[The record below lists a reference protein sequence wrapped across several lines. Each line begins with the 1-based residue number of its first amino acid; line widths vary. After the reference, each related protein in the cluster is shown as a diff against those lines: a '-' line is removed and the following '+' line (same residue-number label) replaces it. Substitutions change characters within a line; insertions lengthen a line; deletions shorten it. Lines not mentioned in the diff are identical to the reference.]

1 MKHLYNKIVKL
12 ALLTV
17 FHCFLVFAVN
27 AQQINVS
34 IFNADNGLPQSQVN
48 CLFQDSYG
56 FLWIGT
62 QDGLACYDGYTF
74 KLFSHNPVDSLS
86 IANNYI
92 YSIVEDK
99 NRNLWV
105 GTRAGASV
113 YSRVEARF
121 TNYYFDSNDPKSPL
135 STGVYDI
142 ILDKS
147 GTIWLKTVDALHRFD
162 VKSKGFKQFP
172 HFNNVFNAPSEFDIA
187 PLIEDSDGTI
197 WLGSKDGLF
206 RFNKETCEFTQIGI
220 GRSFRDACNRVI
232 SIFEDSKGTLW
243 IGTEDGLYICDR
255 DKNRCT
261 KYVNNISRIKL
272 SGNIIEFIGE
282 DFDGTIWFGTENGL
296 TMLDPN
302 GHMRSVTEVISN
314 GNVLRTTDVVS
325 VVRDKSKVLWI
336 GIQSGLIKWSYYNQR
351 FKSFSKDK
359 EGANLFAGNVVAS
372 ILTEPDNTIW
382 VGTWGTGLF
391 RFNPG
396 LGTIHSYTSNSK
408 TRKIVDDFVHV
419 LFQQKDGRILI
430 GTRNGI
436 MAYNSDKKQFI
447 EIKPRGKERV
457 FKNNRV
463 YAIDEDI
470 EGNLWVATRMGL
482 HFIPKHGEVKTFLPN
497 SDDSIKILSSEVR
510 DVIVD
515 SKGFI
520 WAATSN
526 GLSCLH
532 PSLKSIEQYTKAK
545 RYNGKSLNTNDIFCL
560 HEDKEGNIWVGTS
573 AGIHKFDR
581 ETKTFSIF
589 TDNRNLVNGLIYAI
603 EEDENG
609 RIWLS
614 TNRGIVLLNAQANFV
629 RGFST
634 NDGLLSNE
642 FNLGASYKSSDG
654 TMYFGTIM
662 GFNFFNP
669 DSVRLNYEH
678 PKVAITRIDVMGK
691 NGELMVFP
699 TGSSKIKITEG
710 FKFLNI
716 EFSSL
721 DFNFPERNEYRY
733 KIEGY
738 DDRWNEIGSKH
749 SVSFTNLEERTYVF
763 KVMGSNSDRV
773 WAKEPQTLKIVVT
786 APLWRSKIAFILY
799 AVMGLLIISG
809 YIGYR
814 NRNLSKINKLLKE
827 REFVLNELEDQKE
840 VLEVSNK
847 SITDSI
853 HYAKRIQEAI
863 MPSINVF
870 KSILPDSFI
879 LYMPKDIVSGDFYWI
894 NETHNKTFIAAVDC
908 TGHGV
913 PGAFMSIIGIELLRN
928 ITSIEGID
936 DAAEILNK
944 LSISIYETFSSGINE
959 EGVKVKDGMDVA
971 FCVIDREYNTLQ
983 FAGAFSN
990 MYLVRRGK
998 LIEINGDRYSVG
1010 ATTDEGNMLFSSYYI
1025 PLQPQDMIYILT
1037 DGYVDQFGGIEG
1049 KKFKL
1054 RRFRHLLLNMHRL
1067 PLEMQRKYLYD
1078 TITTWR
1084 GMQEQV
1090 DDILVIGIRP
1100 DLSCMF

>member
-1 MKHLYNKIVKL
+1 M
-12 ALLTV
+12 
-17 FHCFLVFAVN
+17 FAVD

-48 CLFQDSYG
+48 CLYQDSYG
-56 FLWIGT
+56 FLWVGT
-62 QDGLACYDGYTF
+62 QDGLSCYDGYTF
-74 KLFSHNPVDSLS
+74 KIFSHNPIDTLS

-92 YSIVEDK
+92 YSIAED
-99 NRNLWV
+99 NDRNLWI
-105 GTRAGASV
+105 GTRGGVSMYRRA
-113 YSRVEARF
+113 EANF
-121 TNYYFDSNDPKSPL
+121 TNYYFDLSNSKSHTN
-135 STGVYDI
+135 TGVYNVL
-142 ILDKS
+142 LDKS
-147 GTIWLKTVDALHRFD
+147 GTIWLKTVDALHRFNA
-162 VKSKGFKQFP
+162 KTREFKQFP
-172 HFNNVFNAPSEFDIA
+172 HFNNVFNSPSEFDIS
-187 PLIEDSDGTI
+187 PLIEDSNGTI

-206 RFNKETCEFTQIGI
+206 RFDRETNEFTQIII
-220 GRSFRDACNRVI
+220 GGSFRDASNRVI
-232 SIFEDSKGTLW
+232 SIFEDSRGTFW
-243 IGTEDGLYICDR
+243 VGTEGGLFVCDR
-255 DKNRCT
+255 TKNKCSE
-261 KYVNNISRIKL
+261 YVNSISNRKL
-272 SGNIIEFIGE
+272 TGNIVEFIGE
-282 DFDGTIWFGTENGL
+282 DFDGTIWFGTENGITL
-296 TMLDPN
+296 LEQN
-302 GHMRSVTEVISN
+302 GRMRNVTEVVSN
-314 GNVLRTTDVVS
+314 GNVIHLTDVVS
-325 VVRDKSKVLWI
+325 VIRDKSKVLWI
-336 GIQSGLIKWSYYNQR
+336 GGQTGLVKWSYYNQR

-359 EGANLFAGNVVAS
+359 DGMNLFANNIVAS
-372 ILTEPDNTIW
+372 ILTEADGTIW

-391 RFNPG
+391 RFNPVQ
-396 LGTIHSYTSNSK
+396 GTMLVFRSNK
-408 TRKIVDDFVHV
+408 ETQKISDDFIHV
-419 LFQQKDGRILI
+419 LFKKKNGELLA

-436 MAYNSDKKQFI
+436 LVYNENTKQF
-447 EIKPRGKERV
+447 KELRPSGNKNI
-457 FKNNRV
+457 FRNNRI
-463 YAIDEDI
+463 YAIDEDA
-470 EGNLWVATRMGL
+470 EGNLWVATRVGL
-482 HFIPKHGEVKTFLPN
+482 HFVKTNGEVRSFLPN
-497 SDDSIKILSSEVR
+497 SSDSLNILSSEVR

-515 SKGFI
+515 SEGFI
-520 WAATSN
+520 WVATSN
-526 GLSCLH
+526 GLNCIH
-532 PSLKSIEQYTKAK
+532 PSLKAIDNYTKAK
-545 RYNGKSLNTNDIFCL
+545 RYNGKSLNTNDLFCL
-560 HEDKEGNIWVGTS
+560 HEDKNGNIWVGTS
-573 AGIHKFDR
+573 AGIHLFDKK
-581 ETKTFSIF
+581 TKVFSIF
-589 TDNRNLVNGLIYAI
+589 TDNRNLVNGLVYAI
-603 EEDENG
+603 EEDNNG

-614 TNRGIVLLNAQANFV
+614 TNRGIVLLNAQANFT

-634 NDGLLSNE
+634 NDGLLNNE
-642 FNLGASYKSSDG
+642 FNLGASYKSEDG
-654 TMYFGTIM
+654 TMYFGTIS

-669 DSVRLNYEH
+669 DSLRLNYEH
-678 PKVAITRIDVMGK
+678 PQVAITRIEVMGK
-691 NGELMVFP
+691 NGEMQEIP
-699 TGSSKIKITEG
+699 STSSKIKVTEG
-710 FKFLNI
+710 FKFLNL
-716 EFSSL
+716 EFTSL

-749 SVSFTNLEERTYVF
+749 SVSFTNLEERTYLF

-773 WAKEPQTLKIVVT
+773 WSKDPEVLKIVVT
-786 APLWRSKIAFILY
+786 APLWRSKIAIVIY
-799 AVMGLLIISG
+799 IIIGLSFVSA
-809 YIGYR
+809 YVGYR

-928 ITSIEGID
+928 ITSIEGVD

-944 LSISIYETFSSGINE
+944 LSVSIYETFSSGINE

-971 FCVIDREYNTLQ
+971 FCVIDREYNVLQ
-983 FAGAFSN
+983 YAGAFSN
-990 MYLVRRGK
+990 MYLVREGK

-1010 ATTDEGNMLFSSYYI
+1010 TTTDEGNMLFSSHYV
-1025 PLQPQDMIYILT
+1025 PLQPNDMIYILT

-1078 TITTWR
+1078 TITTWK

-1100 DLSCMF
+1100 DLSCLF